1 MAVHHASAGEIVDLR
16 PLGDGLSGA
25 RTTAIVKTEAFEA
38 IRLVVHAGTEI
49 QTHQVPGPIMLHCL
63 EGVVRLGLAG
73 SSLELTAGHWVYLD
87 GGAKHSV
94 KGVEDS
100 SLLLTILFDPSQR
113 A

>member
-16 PLGDGLSGA
+16 PIGDGLSRA

-38 IRLVVHAGTEI
+38 MRLVIHAGTEI
-49 QTHQVPGPIMLHCL
+49 PAHQVAGEITLHCL
-63 EGVVRLGLAG
+63 EGAVTLGLDG
-73 SSLELTAGHWVYLD
+73 SSVELKAGQWVYLD

-94 KGVEDS
+94 KAVEDS
-100 SLLLTILFDPSQR
+100 SLLLTILFDASQR